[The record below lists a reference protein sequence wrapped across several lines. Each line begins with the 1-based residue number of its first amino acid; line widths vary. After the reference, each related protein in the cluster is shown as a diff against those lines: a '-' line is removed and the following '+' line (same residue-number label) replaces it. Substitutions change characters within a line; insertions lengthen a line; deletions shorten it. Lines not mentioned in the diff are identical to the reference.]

1 MRRIFVFIL
10 ILVAGLSLRAQKP
23 QTFVF
28 AQREGEE
35 LKMDFYEPQSS
46 RSDRIL
52 VLYMFGGGFVTGQ
65 RDDSSSMNAVR
76 ALLKEGYVVAS
87 IDYRLGLRTVNP
99 DTARVRYMSDYFGR
113 AIDWAVEDCAAA
125 VAYLYHHSKEL
136 NLDPTKFVL
145 TGSSA
150 GAISVLQMDYCR
162 ANSFAPAA
170 ALPEGFKPLAV
181 IPYAGAICCPNKLFA
196 YATPPAPTCLFH
208 GTWDRIVNYNR
219 FRAGLSNS
227 LNGANRVAK
236 LFAKKNFPYWFF
248 RVQDRGHDVANYLP
262 ITTEIF
268 TSFVEHAL
276 AGKVATIDAQ
286 FTDPAHPANQWSKM
300 NIFQLYLH

>member
-1 MRRIFVFIL
+1 MRKIL
-10 ILVAGLSLRAQKP
+10 IFTFAVTIGSLLWAQTP

-28 AQREGEE
+28 AQREGVE
-35 LKMDFYEPQSS
+35 LKMDFYQPQSP
-46 RSDRIL
+46 RADR
-52 VLYMFGGGFVTGQ
+52 VLALYVFGGGFVTGA
-65 RDDSSSMNAVR
+65 RNDTASLYPVR
-76 ALLKEGYVVAS
+76 ALLKEGYTVAS
-87 IDYRLGLRTVNP
+87 IDYRLGLSKMNP
-99 DTARVRYMSDYFGR
+99 DTVHMRYISDYFGR
-113 AIDWAVEDCAAA
+113 AIDWAVEDCSSAI
-125 VAYLYHHSKEL
+125 AYLSAHAKEL
-136 NLDPTKFVL
+136 NIDPSKFVL

-150 GAISVLQMDYCR
+150 GAITVVQLDYYR
-162 ANSFAPAA
+162 ANGMPPAA
-170 ALPEGFKPLAV
+170 GLPEGFKPLAV
-181 IPYAGAICCPNKLFA
+181 ISYAGAVCCPNKLFS
-196 YATPPAPTCLFH
+196 YASAPAPTCFFH

-236 LFAKKNFPYWFF
+236 LFAKKQYPYWFF

-268 TSFVEHAL
+268 NSFVAHAM

-286 FTDPAHPANQWSKM
+286 FTDPAHPANEWSKM